1 MFPYRKSGRTK
12 NIQMNPSDGTGL
24 QRLEY
29 YVFIGLNNPL
39 SSTLSAVVNG
49 SPFLPWHGKI
59 NSFERLTEPMTQPS
73 SEKSTHSAP
82 QRPPMEYR
90 RFGKTGEMISIL
102 TLGGMRFKYGW
113 TPPRTYLPKAAYKN
127 CLETTRLA
135 LEVGINHIET
145 AYGYVKSEHLYGK
158 VLKELGT
165 PRTQFKMMTKG
176 APMTGDETRA
186 LVEQQL
192 EALQLDTIDFYGWH
206 GINNEERF
214 KAAVAPGGPV
224 ETLHRLKEEGLIG
237 HIGFSTHAP
246 LNIIEK
252 AIRTDLFSFVN
263 LHYYYFFQR
272 NQPAIELAKEK
283 DLGILIISPND
294 KGGQL
299 WNPSDNLKELCH
311 PLTAIQYNGRFC
323 LSHPQVTT
331 LTLGMHVPEH
341 FDQNLAMLNDGD
353 YFPQEDMKVKATMD
367 NAAHSISDYCT
378 YCNECLPCPENINI
392 PEILRFRNLLEGYD
406 MQTYGKYRYNMLG
419 GKGHWFPGN
428 FASACTECG
437 DCLPKCP
444 EKLEIP
450 KLLFETHDRLFDIK
464 SYWRSKLEAFL
475 VNNYKAVKSMLLKL
489 TS

>member
-1 MFPYRKSGRTK
+1 
-12 NIQMNPSDGTGL
+12 
-24 QRLEY
+24 
-29 YVFIGLNNPL
+29 
-39 SSTLSAVVNG
+39 
-49 SPFLPWHGKI
+49 
-59 NSFERLTEPMTQPS
+59 MTQFPT
-73 SEKSTHSAP
+73 EKPAP
-82 QRPPMEYR
+82 GTFSRPLMEYR
-90 RFGKTGEMISIL
+90 RFGKTGEMISVL

-113 TPPRTYLPKAAYKN
+113 TPPRTHLPKAAIEN

-135 LEVGINHIET
+135 FDVGINHIET
-145 AYGYVKSEHLYGK
+145 AYGYVKSEHLYGR

-165 PRTQFKMMTKG
+165 PRTHFKMMTKG
-176 APMTGDETRA
+176 SPMTGDETRA

-192 EALQLDTIDFYGWH
+192 EALQLDFIDFYGWH

-214 KAAVAPGGPV
+214 KAATAPGGPV
-224 ETLHRLKEEGLIG
+224 ETLHRLREEGLIR

-246 LNIIEK
+246 LDIIEK
-252 AIRTDLFSFVN
+252 AIRTELFSFVN

-272 NQPAIELAKEK
+272 NRPAVELAKDK

-299 WNPSDNLKELCH
+299 WNPSDKLKELCH
-311 PLTAIQYNGRFC
+311 PLTPVQYNGRFC
-323 LSHPQVTT
+323 LSHPEVTT
-331 LTLGMHVPEH
+331 LTLGMHAPEH
-341 FDQNLAMLNDGD
+341 FDQNLAMLNGED
-353 YFPQEDMKVKATMD
+353 YFSKEDVVVKAAMD
-367 NAAHSISDYCT
+367 NTALSIPDYCT
-378 YCNECLPCPENINI
+378 YCSECLPCPENINI

-406 MQTYGKYRYNMLG
+406 MQAYGKYRYNMLS

-450 KLLFETHDRLFDIK
+450 KLLFRTHNSLFDLK
-464 SYWRSKLEAFL
+464 TYWLSKVEAFL
-475 VNNYKAVKSMLLKL
+475 VNGYRRVKGIFLKI